1 MKFFD
6 LKFNQLMAYGI
17 HIGHTLYNNIILS
30 GWMIGALRQSV
41 SVIKSEN
48 LFMFLNYRLF

>member
-6 LKFNQLMAYGI
+6 LKLNQLMAYGI
-17 HIGHTLYNNIILS
+17 HIGHTLYNNIVLS

-41 SVIKSEN
+41 SIINV
-48 LFMFLNYRLF
+48 